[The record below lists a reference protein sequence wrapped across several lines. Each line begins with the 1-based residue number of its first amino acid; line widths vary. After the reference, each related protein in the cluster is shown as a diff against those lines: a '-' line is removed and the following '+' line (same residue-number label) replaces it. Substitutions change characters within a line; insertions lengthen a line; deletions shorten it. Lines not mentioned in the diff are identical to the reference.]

1 MFMYHCFTEMLVNAD
16 AIVLD
21 IQQEEQPTLLFFL
34 GEKKKE
40 KKKNYSPFE
49 LHSTDV

>member
-34 GEKKKE
+34 GKKKKE